1 MKLSTLLLLFF
12 SSTISELQAKNGI
25 SFVVIGDWANQM
37 NLQRPKTVFDA
48 INQMK
53 KESSPGSPED
63 FDFFTTVGDNIY
75 PHDERFVTEN
85 ELKETMNLF

>member
-1 MKLSTLLLLFF
+1 MKKYLFLF
-12 SSTISELQAKNGI
+12 AISSKIIDINSKNGI

-75 PHDERFVTEN
+75 PHDERFVTEQ
-85 ELKETMNLF
+85 EI

>member
-1 MKLSTLLLLFF
+1 MKKYLFLF
-12 SSTISELQAKNGI
+12 AISSKIIDINSKNGI

-75 PHDERFVTEN
+75 PHDERFATEQ
-85 ELKETMNLF
+85 EI